1 MNRRAFDRLLI
12 VVFTVFV
19 TCLLAGGTG
28 KTFSKANDPAACM
41 LTVIGFLVSVSV
53 VWVFI
58 SFLYMRSFVIN

>member
-1 MNRRAFDRLLI
+1 MRILLLNSVSI
-12 VVFTVFV
+12 YPV
-19 TCLLAGGTG
+19 LSL
-28 KTFSKANDPAACM
+28 SKLKDPAACM

>member
-19 TCLLAGGTG
+19 TCLLAGCTG

-41 LTVIGFLVSVSV
+41 LTVIGFRVYVSV